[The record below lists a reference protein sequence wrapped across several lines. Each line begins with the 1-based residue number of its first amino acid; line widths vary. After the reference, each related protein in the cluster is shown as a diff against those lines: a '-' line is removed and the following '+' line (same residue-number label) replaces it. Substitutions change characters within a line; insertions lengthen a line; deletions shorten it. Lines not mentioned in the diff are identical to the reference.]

1 MNVCSILLLN
11 FLFLV
16 VIYSHFVL
24 HLYLLM
30 YHCIIWGFV
39 MQYMHHQ
46 DVNHDVLNFCLE
58 GMEDETIDCIST
70 TFDKGP

>member
-1 MNVCSILLLN
+1 
-11 FLFLV
+11 
-16 VIYSHFVL
+16 
-24 HLYLLM
+24 
-30 YHCIIWGFV
+30 

-58 GMEDETIDCIST
+58 GIEDETIDCIST